1 MNPLTDRFSQTCPAR
16 ILRFGS
22 SHSLSGLF
30 CLFSGLTL
38 WLLSGILSLP
48 WSPLASLPPD
58 VDVPLPLGLAFME
71 LPTVGDVPG
80 VAELAAGSPMTEPRP
95 LGPPLFEPAWFGPAC
110 ANARVLESA
119 SMLASAIDESFM
131 IGFLVQL
138 FIRKQTAAAL
148 DVPTISGALEASTK
162 PDSYRSGTFASDHAA
177 ELISALR

>member
-1 MNPLTDRFSQTCPAR
+1 
-16 ILRFGS
+16 
-22 SHSLSGLF
+22 
-30 CLFSGLTL
+30 
-38 WLLSGILSLP
+38 
-48 WSPLASLPPD
+48 

-131 IGFLVQL
+131 IGVPRPVIHHKTNRSRVGCSNNRRSAGSVNKTRLVSERN
-138 FIRKQTAAAL
+138 IRIG
-148 DVPTISGALEASTK
+148 P
-162 PDSYRSGTFASDHAA
+162 R
-177 ELISALR
+177 R